1 MMMNLAHILAAQ
13 HNQFAT
19 LAHAW
24 LASGATSF
32 SVWMNGVPLESWPP
46 NATLGSQYLAEP
58 VRVGAAVAGELRV
71 GGVNG
76 PEVKVRLQAEASL
89 VSQMARLERDLTI
102 MTSELIDTQD
112 QLLALYDLSQAT
124 RNHLDIKQLL
134 HRLAYETVRLV
145 KVEGAFMYLN
155 LPHLP
160 GVVEHYPGPLVATE
174 LLHGYVAEARR
185 TGQAFL
191 LSEGVGDHRP
201 AGVRNL
207 LLVPIQVHGELVA
220 ALGLVNKS
228 EGDFTSPDMKLA
240 RAIVEHAGAQIEN
253 LMLYQEHLE
262 QTRLQTEMKLAQSV
276 QLNLLPQLPPGVTG
290 LDLWAASH
298 PASRVGGDF
307 YDFIMRPD
315 QSLTFTVGDVS
326 GKGMPAA
333 LLMAMTRTVIR
344 NKAKAVPTPTPEVV
358 MGLSNEELY
367 HDFTEVSMFATVF
380 VGQYEPDSRELLY
393 ANAGHSPVVY
403 CPAGGGARL
412 LRADGT
418 AMGILPK
425 SLSADQ
431 RLQIE
436 PGDVLVVGTDGLSE
450 AHNAHDE
457 MFGYDRLLEV
467 VESLAARPAQAIA
480 DGLYR
485 TVNNF
490 SAGQPQDDDQTLVVL
505 KGVHAD

>member
-1 MMMNLAHILAAQ
+1 MNLAHILAAQ

-32 SVWMNGVPLESWPP
+32 SVWMNGAPLESWP
-46 NATLGSQYLAEP
+46 AQASRGDHWIIEP
-58 VRVGAAVAGELRV
+58 VRVGRDVAGELRV

-76 PEVKVRLQAEASL
+76 PAAQARLQAEASI

-124 RNHLDIKQLL
+124 RNYLDIKQLL

-145 KVEGAFMYLN
+145 KVEGAFMYLE
-155 LPHLP
+155 LPHAP
-160 GVVEHYPGPLVATE
+160 SVVEHYPWPLLEMDTLRA
-174 LLHGYVAEARR
+174 YVAEAR
-185 TGQAFL
+185 TSGQELL
-191 LSEGVGDHRP
+191 LSEGQGDNRP
-201 AGVRNL
+201 AGARNL
-207 LLVPIQVHGELVA
+207 LLVPIQVHGSLVA
-220 ALGLVNKS
+220 ALGLVNKGN
-228 EGDFTSPDMKLA
+228 GDFTSPDMKLA

-262 QTRLQTEMKLAQSV
+262 QTRLQTEMQLAQSV
-276 QLNLLPQLPPGVTG
+276 QLNLLPQLPPGILG
-290 LDLWAASH
+290 LDLWAASR

-344 NKAKAVPTPTPEVV
+344 NKAKSVPAPTPEMV

-431 RLQIE
+431 RLLIE

-450 AHNAHDE
+450 AHNANDE

-467 VESLAARPAQAIA
+467 VESLAVRPAQAIA
-480 DGLYR
+480 DGLYQ

-505 KGVHAD
+505 KGVNSK

>member
-1 MMMNLAHILAAQ
+1 VSGVDGLAAQ
-13 HNQFAT
+13 A
-19 LAHAW
+19 
-24 LASGATSF
+24 
-32 SVWMNGVPLESWPP
+32 
-46 NATLGSQYLAEP
+46 
-58 VRVGAAVAGELRV
+58 
-71 GGVNG
+71 
-76 PEVKVRLQAEASL
+76 RLQAEASL

-124 RNHLDIKQLL
+124 RNYLDIKQLL

-155 LPHLP
+155 LPHSP
-160 GVVEHYPGPLVATE
+160 YVVEHYPWPLVEMEVLRA
-174 LLHGYVAEARR
+174 YVAEARR
-185 TGQAFL
+185 TGQEFL
-191 LSEGVGDHRP
+191 LSEGLGDSRP
-201 AGVRNL
+201 PGVRNL
-207 LLVPIQVHGELVA
+207 LLVPIQVHGSLVA
-220 ALGLVNKS
+220 ALGLVNKDN
-228 EGDFTSPDMKLA
+228 GDFTSPDMKLA

-253 LMLYQEHLE
+253 LTLYQEHLE
-262 QTRLQTEMKLAQSV
+262 QTRMQTEMQLAQSV
-276 QLNLLPQLPPGVTG
+276 QLNLLPQLPPGVSG
-290 LDLWAASH
+290 LELWAASH

-307 YDFIMRPD
+307 YDFIVRPD

-344 NKAKAVPTPTPEVV
+344 NKAKAVPSPSPEVV

-393 ANAGHSPVVY
+393 ANAGHSPVIY
-403 CPAGGGARL
+403 CPVGGSARL

-431 RLQIE
+431 RLLLE

-467 VESLAARPAQAIA
+467 VESLATRPAQAIA
-480 DGLYR
+480 DGLYQ

-505 KGVHAD
+505 KGVNAD